1 MALILRAA
9 DRRGV
14 PWKNGGGLTRE
25 VAAHPAGSDLGNF
38 DWRVSLAEVRC
49 GGPFSCFPGIDR
61 QLAVLSGRLQLSIAG
76 RDAQGLS
83 SDTPAISFS
92 GEVPV
97 YAEPRQE
104 PVTDLNVMTRRGRFV
119 ARLTRRGAQA
129 STEVILAADTTLLLA
144 LAPLTL
150 HAPGI
155 AASLAALDG
164 VQFSDSAQT
173 LTVQPAAAAA
183 DFWLIE
189 IDACRRSEP
198 A

>member
-104 PVTDLNVMTRRGRFV
+104 PVTDLNVMTRRGRFL
-119 ARLTRRGAQA
+119 ARLTRCSAA
-129 STEVILAADTTLLLA
+129 ESTELRLEADTTLLLA

-150 HAPGI
+150 RAPSI
-155 AASLAALDG
+155 EATLAALDAAR
-164 VQFSDSAQT
+164 FSASAQT
-173 LTVQPAAAAA
+173 LSVHPAAPGAAA
-183 DFWLIE
+183 FWV
-189 IDACRRSEP
+189 IDIRA